1 MKIPLSWLSRYVEIT
16 LPVEELAHRLSM
28 AGAEVEGIE
37 RSGDGWEHVFV
48 GRVLAVEPHPNA
60 DRLRLATVDIG
71 DGSPHTVVCG
81 APNVAAG
88 QTVAFAVEG
97 ATLPGAATGKRRQ
110 LKRAKIR
117 GVESAGMVCSER
129 ELGLSDEH
137 EGILVLETSAALGT
151 PLAEAL
157 GETVLEVT
165 PTPNR
170 PDHLSV
176 LGIAR
181 EVAALTGRQ
190 VREPAHAYPAE
201 GPPVEERT
209 SVAIEAPDLC
219 PRYIGTVI
227 TGLKVGPS
235 PAWMQE
241 ALRSV
246 GMRPINNV
254 VDVTNFV
261 MLETGQPLHAFD
273 FEKLRGGRIVV
284 RRAREGEP
292 ITLLDGSKQTLTA
305 EDLVIADAERPLAVA
320 GIMGGV
326 DSEVSPQTTTILLE
340 SANFQRATNRRTAA
354 ALKKRTEA
362 SLRFEKGLNPEL
374 ASVASERAMTLLLE
388 ACGGVADVGSA
399 DTYPGAAHQ
408 PAVHLTRG
416 RVEQILGLD
425 VPVDQVRSI
434 LESLGFS
441 ARWVPPD
448 KYVVYAPYWRT
459 DIAVA
464 DDVVEEVARII
475 GYDNLPTEALAGALP
490 EPEPSGALETR
501 EMVRDALAA
510 SGLAE
515 AINYTTLG
523 AEDLANA
530 RVPTE
535 ENVLP
540 PLRLRNPMSAE
551 RDLLRTSLRPGLLMT
566 YAANARQ
573 ARGGGHTARLGFF
586 EVGKVFVAREGDLP
600 EERTQA
606 LALLGGVALQSVHDP
621 SAGERRRVDFFDAKA
636 VAEAVGAAL
645 GLSLEY
651 APPEPVSP
659 DGAPGLSAGASA
671 IIRAGAQ
678 VVGVVGE
685 VAPEVRAA
693 FEIEGVCYL
702 LELDLAALE
711 AARGDGV
718 SVVALSRFPAVMED
732 LAIVVDAA
740 TPSAQVAAVLE
751 RQRLVERADLFDIY
765 TGDQIAA
772 GKKSLAYTLTYRSP
786 DRTLTDKEV
795 ARARAGIVK
804 QLERDL
810 GASIRAG

>member
-1 MKIPLSWLSRYVEIT
+1 
-16 LPVEELAHRLSM
+16 
-28 AGAEVEGIE
+28 
-37 RSGDGWEHVFV
+37 
-48 GRVLAVEPHPNA
+48 
-60 DRLRLATVDIG
+60 
-71 DGSPHTVVCG
+71 
-81 APNVAAG
+81 
-88 QTVAFAVEG
+88 
-97 ATLPGAATGKRRQ
+97 
-110 LKRAKIR
+110 
-117 GVESAGMVCSER
+117 MVCSAR

-137 EGILVLETSAALGT
+137 EGILVLETSAALGA

-157 GETVLEVT
+157 GETVMEIT

-181 EVAALTGRQ
+181 EVAALTGRK

-209 SVAIEAPDLC
+209 SVTIEAPDLC

-227 TGLKVGPS
+227 TGVKVGPS
-235 PAWMQE
+235 PDWMQE

-254 VDVTNFV
+254 VDVANFV

-292 ITLLDGSKQTLTA
+292 IALLDGSKQTLTA
-305 EDLVIADAERPLAVA
+305 EDLVIADAERPMAVA
-320 GIMGGV
+320 GIMGGE

-340 SANFQRATNRRTAA
+340 SANFQRAANRRTATS
-354 ALKKRTEA
+354 LKKRTEA

-374 ASVASERAMTLLLE
+374 AAVASERAMTLLLE
-388 ACGGVADVGSA
+388 ACGGVADAGSA
-399 DTYPGAAHQ
+399 DTYPGAEHQ

-416 RVEQILGLD
+416 RVEQILGMD

-475 GYDNLPTEALAGALP
+475 GYDNLATKALAGALP
-490 EPEPSGALETR
+490 DPEPRAALDTR
-501 EMVRDALAA
+501 ETVRDALAV

-523 AEDLANA
+523 ADDLENA
-530 RVPTE
+530 HVPAE
-535 ENVLP
+535 ENALP
-540 PLRLRNPMSAE
+540 PLRLRNPMSTE

-566 YAANARQ
+566 YAANARH
-573 ARGGGHTARLGFF
+573 ARGGGHTTRLGFF
-586 EVGKVFVAREGDLP
+586 EVGKVFAARDGDLP

-606 LALLGGVALQSVHDP
+606 LALLGGAALQSVHDP
-621 SAGERRRVDFFDAKA
+621 SAGAGRSVDFFDAKA
-636 VAEAVGAAL
+636 VTEMVGVSL
-645 GLSLEY
+645 GLSLAY
-651 APPEPVSP
+651 APPEAVT
-659 DGAPGLSAGASA
+659 PGLSASASA
-671 IIRAGAQ
+671 IIRAGTQ

-685 VAPEVRAA
+685 VAAEVRAA
-693 FEIEGVCYL
+693 FEIDGLCYL
-702 LELDLAALE
+702 VEFDVAALE
-711 AARGDGV
+711 AARGDGL

-740 TPSAQVAAVLE
+740 TPSAQVAALLE
-751 RQRLVERADLFDIY
+751 RQWLLERADLFDIY

-795 ARARAGIVK
+795 AWARASIVK
-804 QLERDL
+804 QLERELD
-810 GASIRAG
+810 ASIRAG

>member
-16 LPVEELAHRLSM
+16 LPVEELAQRLSM
-28 AGAEVEGIE
+28 AGAEVERIE
-37 RSGDGWEHVFV
+37 RSGDGWEQVFV

-60 DRLRLATVDIG
+60 DRLRLATVDIA

-97 ATLPGAATGKRRQ
+97 AVLLDADSGERRR

-129 ELGLSDEH
+129 ELGLSGEH
-137 EGILVLETSAALGT
+137 EGILVLGTNAAPGT

-157 GETVLEVT
+157 GETMLEIT

-170 PDHLSV
+170 PDHMSV

-201 GPPVEERT
+201 GPPVGERT
-209 SVAIEAPDLC
+209 SVTIEAPDLC
-219 PRYIGTVI
+219 PRYIGSVI
-227 TGLKVGPS
+227 TGVTVGPS
-235 PAWMQE
+235 PPWMQE
-241 ALRSV
+241 ALLAA

-273 FEKLRGGRIVV
+273 FGKLSGERIVV
-284 RRAREGEP
+284 RRAQEDEP
-292 ITLLDGSKQTLTA
+292 ITLLDGSQQKLTA
-305 EDLVIADAERPLAVA
+305 EDLVIADAERPMAVA

-326 DSEVSPQTTTILLE
+326 DSEVSPETTTILLE
-340 SANFQRATNRRTAA
+340 SANFQRAANRRTAA
-354 ALKKRTEA
+354 ALKRRTEA
-362 SLRFEKGLNPEL
+362 SIRFEKGLNPEL

-388 ACGGVADVGSA
+388 ACGGVADAGRA
-399 DTYPGAAHQ
+399 DAYPGDAHQ
-408 PAVHLTRG
+408 PAVHVTRG
-416 RVEQILGLD
+416 RMQQILGLD

-434 LESLGFS
+434 LESLGFG

-459 DIAVA
+459 DIAIA

-490 EPEPSGALETR
+490 DPEPRGALDTR
-501 EMVRDALAA
+501 EAVRDALAA

-523 AEDLANA
+523 ADDLANA
-530 RVPTE
+530 RVLAE
-535 ENVLP
+535 ENALP

-551 RDLLRTSLRPGLLMT
+551 RDLLRTSLRPALLMT

-573 ARGGGHTARLGFF
+573 ARGGGHTSRLGFF
-586 EVGKVFVAREGDLP
+586 EVGKVFAARDGDLP

-606 LALLGGVALQSVHDP
+606 LALLGGAAPQSVHDS
-621 SAGERRRVDFFDAKA
+621 SAGEGRRIDFFDAKA

-645 GLSLEY
+645 GLPLVY
-651 APPEPVSP
+651 VPP
-659 DGAPGLSAGASA
+659 DDTLAGLSAGASA
-671 IIRAGAQ
+671 TIRAGMQ

-685 VAPEVRAA
+685 VAAEVRAA
-693 FEIEGVCYL
+693 FEIEGACYL
-702 LELDLAALE
+702 LELDLATLE
-711 AARGDGV
+711 AARGEGV
-718 SVVALSRFPAVMED
+718 SVAALSRFPAVMED

-740 TPSAQVAAVLE
+740 TPAARVAALLE

-765 TGDQIAA
+765 TGDQIEA
-772 GKKSLAYTLTYRSP
+772 GKKSLAYTLTYRAP

-804 QLERDL
+804 QLEREL